1 MIINYTLSFAFTLVI
16 LTYLLRV
23 PHILSGHPQLVNEYY
38 IKNFSTSIPTDW
50 ILCLVYLWVANKV
63 ITYFNVKNMH
73 NKVLMVTLTT
83 LVISVLAML
92 YFKSQGNPSNFFTRW
107 FKTVGFAGVVY
118 DMFLLTTIYLVQQ
131 VLPISQN

>member
-1 MIINYTLSFAFTLVI
+1 MINYTLAFAFTLVI

-50 ILCLVYLWVANKV
+50 LLCLVYLWIAEKA
-63 ITYFNVKNMH
+63 IAHFNVKNMH
-73 NKVLMVTLTT
+73 NKVLMVTRTT
-83 LVISVLAML
+83 LIISGIAML
-92 YFKSQGNPSNFFTRW
+92 YFKFHGSPNNFFTRW

-118 DMFLLTTIYLVQQ
+118 DMFLVTMIYLVQQ
-131 VLPISQN
+131 GLPRAQP